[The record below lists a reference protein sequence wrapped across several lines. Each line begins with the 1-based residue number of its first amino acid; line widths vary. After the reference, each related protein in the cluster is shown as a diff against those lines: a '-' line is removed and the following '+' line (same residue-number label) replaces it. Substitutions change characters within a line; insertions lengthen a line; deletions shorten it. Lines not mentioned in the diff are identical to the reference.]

1 MIVSCIK
8 CNKKFDVLDKLIP
21 ESGRILQCGSC
32 LHQWHYV
39 PIIPLI
45 KEVSKNAT
53 EDKFEN
59 KEPVIFDD
67 SNKEKI
73 ANYKRKNIYN
83 KKKILNKKKINL
95 NKEKKVKFLDLLI
108 VGIITFIALI
118 IVIDTFRIELSKI
131 IPNVDMYL
139 YSFYETLKDSYLFI
153 INLIK

>member
-39 PIIPLI
+39 PIISLV
-45 KEVSKNAT
+45 KEVSKNET
-53 EDKFEN
+53 EDKFKNE
-59 KEPVIFDD
+59 EPVIFD
-67 SNKEKI
+67 NNIKEKI
-73 ANYKRKNIYN
+73 ANNAQKNIFN
-83 KKKILNKKKINL
+83 QKKKINNKKINL
-95 NKEKKVKFLDLLI
+95 NKEKKIKFLNLLI
-108 VGIITFIALI
+108 VGIITFTALI

-139 YSFYETLKDSYLFI
+139 YSFYETVKDIYLFI
-153 INLIK
+153 INLIR